1 MTEATES
8 NDRARAIADRK
19 IALLIDADN
28 VSHAKIAAMLAE
40 LSKYGT
46 ANIRRAYGN
55 WASDSLKGWKD
66 KLHDFAIRPIQQFN
80 YSTGKNATDI
90 ALVIDAMELL
100 YTQKLDAFCLASS
113 DADFTPLVMQLR
125 ANGHE
130 VYGFGE
136 RKTPSPFVNA
146 CTTFLYLDNLDGAD
160 IPAAPSEPPGSKPPK
175 AKDSAKAATPPA
187 KATNKKLAQ
196 DTKLVT
202 ILRGAVEAS
211 LRYHGGKERPIEAD
225 RGHQVQVDLLLPRVV
240 ADRLI
245 AASRRL
251 GASQHMDND
260 IETAEPFSHGPN
272 HGSATGC
279 RGQVGR
285 HELHL
290 RQRLRPVPCAGE
302 DMRAQPLEQ
311 RHGRCAGTAGAR
323 GDKGALPFQGDEILH
338 GTISR
343 WAILSP
349 SMTK

>member
-1 MTEATES
+1 MTDTPDAH
-8 NDRARAIADRK
+8 DRTRVIADRK

-28 VSHAKIAAMLAE
+28 VSHSKIAAILAE

-55 WASDSLKGWKD
+55 WASDSLRGWKD

-146 CTTFLYLDNLDGAD
+146 CTTFLYLDNLEGVDA
-160 IPAAPSEPPGSKPPK
+160 PAAPAEP
-175 AKDSAKAATPPA
+175 AVAKAPKTKEPAKAGTPPA

-211 LRYHGGKERPIEAD
+211 ARDDGWASMSAAGSAVKRQAPIDPRNYGAKNFPALFEAT
-225 RGHQVQVDLLLPRVV
+225 GLFEIVKGEGSHSFV
-240 ADRLI
+240 ADKRNKDR
-245 AASRRL
+245 AAKP
-251 GASQHMDND
+251 
-260 IETAEPFSHGPN
+260 T
-272 HGSATGC
+272 
-279 RGQVGR
+279 
-285 HELHL
+285 
-290 RQRLRPVPCAGE
+290 
-302 DMRAQPLEQ
+302 
-311 RHGRCAGTAGAR
+311 
-323 GDKGALPFQGDEILH
+323 
-338 GTISR
+338 
-343 WAILSP
+343 SP
-349 SMTK
+349 

>member
-1 MTEATES
+1 MTEASES

-28 VSHAKIAAMLAE
+28 VSHAKIAAMLGE

-55 WASDSLKGWKD
+55 WASESLKGWKD

-146 CTTFLYLDNLDGAD
+146 CTTFLYLDNLDGVD
-160 IPAAPSEPPGSKPPK
+160 IPAAPSEPSESKPPK

-187 KATNKKLAQ
+187 KATNRKLAQ

-211 LRYHGGKERPIEAD
+211 ARDDGWASMSAAGSAVKRQAPIDPRNYGAKNFPALFEATGLFEIVKGEGG
-225 RGHQVQVDLLLPRVV
+225 HSFV
-240 ADRLI
+240 ADKRNKDR
-245 AASRRL
+245 AAKP
-251 GASQHMDND
+251 AS
-260 IETAEPFSHGPN
+260 
-272 HGSATGC
+272 
-279 RGQVGR
+279 
-285 HELHL
+285 
-290 RQRLRPVPCAGE
+290 
-302 DMRAQPLEQ
+302 
-311 RHGRCAGTAGAR
+311 
-323 GDKGALPFQGDEILH
+323 
-338 GTISR
+338 
-343 WAILSP
+343 
-349 SMTK
+349 